1 MTPGSF
7 DHPNDP
13 NRPDLTFCSWPITL
27 MSTPESVQAYF
38 QAGRDLRKQGNNS
51 AAIAHFRAA
60 LALQPEHLPSL
71 NNLAN
76 ALQATGN
83 TDAALA
89 LLQQALEI
97 APGKAVL
104 HCNLGSLWQL
114 LKQPETAR
122 AAFERAIAL
131 QPELA
136 LAHHNLAKLALA
148 EGWLTV
154 AKESFRQALL
164 LQPGNAELHLDYGD
178 ACQRFGASQRAVEHY
193 RLATRLAPSA
203 RAYNCLGIALQA
215 LGKLD
220 LARTSYLRALKLD
233 PESTSTPI
241 NLAQLHER
249 QGDLDAARALY
260 EALLARHPD
269 DTRSH
274 LQLAALYRK
283 QADWPSAA
291 AHHEALCRALDKYL
305 QQDDPEP
312 LPLLHAMAMPLP
324 ARQVRPLA
332 ERIATHFKKQA
343 AALDIRF
350 APPTDPAPQRLRIG
364 YLSPDFRDHAVGSV
378 ILGLFRHHQ
387 RDAFETFAY
396 SLLTPPNDPWTEQL
410 RSDFDHFHDVSL
422 ATPVEL
428 ARRIHAD
435 DIHILVDLA
444 GYTTECRP
452 LVLALKP
459 APVQIQY
466 LGYPGSMGADFV
478 PWVVADE
485 LLIPP
490 EHEDQYVETVLRLPH
505 GWGAVRPSVPET
517 TRSRSDYGLPTD
529 AMVYCCLN
537 AAYKIEPVV
546 FALWMEILRQVPGS
560 VLWLTDGGRSGSN
573 QRLRQQAQAAGVDPE
588 RLLFAGRVH
597 HAEYLARYRLADLF
611 LDTFSYNAGSTALA
625 TFAAGLPML
634 TYPGEHYARRMGAS
648 LCQAAGMPELI
659 CTSHDEY
666 LRKAI
671 ELGQY
676 PERLVALKR
685 TLAERIESAPLFQP
699 ERFIA
704 GLEALYRQLWQQWC
718 EANPA
723 TAESLV

>member
-1 MTPGSF
+1 MMQIQVKNTGDDVERLLRGTHTSE
-7 DHPNDP
+7 
-13 NRPDLTFCSWPITL
+13 T
-27 MSTPESVQAYF
+27 VQQHF
-38 QAGRDLRKQGNNS
+38 QAGHSLRKQGDDA

-60 LALQPEHLPSL
+60 LALQPDHLPSL

-76 ALQATGN
+76 ALQATGD

-89 LLQQALEI
+89 QLLQAVQL

-114 LKQPETAR
+114 RKQPETAR

-148 EGWLTV
+148 EGWMTV
-154 AKESFRQALL
+154 AEQAFQQALL
-164 LQPGNAELHLDYGD
+164 LQPGNPELHLDYGD
-178 ACQRFGASQRAVEHY
+178 ACQRFGAPQRAVEHY

-220 LARTSYLRALKLD
+220 LARTSYRRALKLD
-233 PESTSTPI
+233 PESVSTPI

-260 EALLARHPD
+260 EALLVKHPN

-291 AHHEALCRALDKYL
+291 AHHPALCRTLDNYL
-305 QQDDPEP
+305 QQDEPEP

-324 ARQVRPLA
+324 TQQLRQLA
-332 ERIATHFKKQA
+332 ERIAAHFKKQA

-350 APPTDPAPQRLRIG
+350 THPADPAPQRLRIG

-410 RSDFDHFHDVSL
+410 RGDFDHFHDVSL
-422 ATPVEL
+422 ATPVEI

-435 DIHILVDLA
+435 GIHILVDLA
-444 GYTTECRP
+444 GYTTECRT
-452 LVLALKP
+452 LALALKP
-459 APVQIQY
+459 APVQLQY
-466 LGYPGSMGADFV
+466 LGYPGSMGADFM

-485 LLIPP
+485 HLIPP
-490 EHEDQYVETVLRLPH
+490 EHEDQYHETVLRLPH
-505 GWGAVRPSVPET
+505 GWGAVRPNVPET
-517 TRSRSDYGLPTD
+517 TRSRNDYGLPAD
-529 AMVYCCLN
+529 GVVYCCLN
-537 AAYKIEPVV
+537 ATYKIEPVV

-560 VLWLTDGGRSGSN
+560 VLWLADGGKAGSN
-573 QRLRQQAQAAGVDPE
+573 ERLRQTAQAAGIAPE
-588 RLLFAGRVH
+588 RLLFAGRVPH
-597 HAEYLARYRLADLF
+597 DEYLARYRLADLF

-634 TYPGEHYARRMGAS
+634 TCPSEHYARRMGAS

-666 LRKAI
+666 LRRAI
-671 ELGQY
+671 ELGQQ
-676 PERLVALKR
+676 PERLAALKR
-685 TLAERIESAPLFQP
+685 TLAQRMAQAPLFQP
-699 ERFIA
+699 ERFVA
-704 GLEALYRQLWQQWC
+704 GLEAVYRQLWRQWC
-718 EANPA
+718 KAKLA
-723 TAESLV
+723 TAESPA